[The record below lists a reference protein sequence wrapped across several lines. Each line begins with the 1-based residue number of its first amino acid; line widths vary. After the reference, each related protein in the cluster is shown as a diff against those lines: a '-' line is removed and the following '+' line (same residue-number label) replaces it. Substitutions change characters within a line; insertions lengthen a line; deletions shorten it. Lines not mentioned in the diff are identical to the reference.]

1 MAQLTL
7 QKIWGHLEKDIR
19 RMNQRILWYARSP
32 SICQISKWHWS
43 VPLPIGLHNGGGGKD
58 DGDWRRWRRIWTRR
72 PSGGES
78 GDGLVERCG
87 GENFVTRP
95 KFWPQEFVWGDQIW
109 REWQCPGKRWLCPG
123 WWSSSIG
130 AQSNN
135 DCMLPKSWKWYLFS
149 DAEWYYCCS
158 IFDTRSDLMKIFDT
172 SFGSIKD
179 FGRDVR
185 VRAGLGKYSPWMP
198 RTKFP
203 SQAHK
208 KAPGW
213 SHTIF
218 LSQNVSSKASC
229 WADLHL
235 DLHWFQFAIRSL
247 TFKITPNRHGGG
259 GTGGHFWEVNLDSQE
274 HFNLLLKE

>member
-1 MAQLTL
+1 MPGLPPFAKYQNGIDQCLFQLVFTMVVVA
-7 QKIWGHLEKDIR
+7 KMTVTD
-19 RMNQRILWYARSP
+19 A
-32 SICQISKWHWS
+32 
-43 VPLPIGLHNGGGGKD
+43 
-58 DGDWRRWRRIWTRR
+58 
-72 PSGGES
+72 GGEES
-78 GDGLVERCG
+78 GRGAHLVERVVMGWWRGVEERTLWRDQNFDLKNLFG
-87 GENFVTRP
+87 GIRYEENGNVL
-95 KFWPQEFVWGDQIW
+95 VGDS
-109 REWQCPGKRWLCPG
+109 CVHCPG

-130 AQSNN
+130 IKSNN

-149 DAEWYYCCS
+149 DAEWFYCCS
-158 IFDTRSDLMKIFDT
+158 IFDTRSGLMKIFDT

-203 SQAHK
+203 SPAHK

-259 GTGGHFWEVNLDSQE
+259 LGDISERWILTVRNISISF
-274 HFNLLLKE
+274 